1 MLIALL
7 ASILYS
13 SVLSTENE
21 QTTTHNSTD
30 DQPKL
35 SEEEVK
41 NQSEN
46 ENDIKPPKILSY
58 SEFVG
63 VVYPKKQLTEEQL
76 DQLYQFD
83 QEKITKVKEFFT
95 DKRVKLSKEKYG
107 DLLIKLLDH
116 TEYDQEID
124 QDEKDLEIERI
135 RKYVTTY
142 LKPKE
147 LLEKEEEEMGKN
159 SEREDIEV
167 VENKGDKVKYTL
179 TDLWEDWI
187 TERLYYYIEY
197 KFPETSKNLKEDQ
210 KEEREDYEDL

>member
-1 MLIALL
+1 
-7 ASILYS
+7 
-13 SVLSTENE
+13 
-21 QTTTHNSTD
+21 
-30 DQPKL
+30 
-35 SEEEVK
+35 
-41 NQSEN
+41 
-46 ENDIKPPKILSY
+46 
-58 SEFVG
+58 
-63 VVYPKKQLTEEQL
+63 
-76 DQLYQFD
+76 
-83 QEKITKVKEFFT
+83 
-95 DKRVKLSKEKYG
+95 
-107 DLLIKLLDH
+107 LDH

-197 KFPETSKNLKEDQ
+197 KFPETSKNLKEGQ